1 MAITRLGGANAI
13 TGTLPAANINNT
25 SIGNITALPTAIS
38 TGKVLQ
44 VVRTY
49 ATNPNS
55 HIETTSTTLTS
66 SGITAT
72 ITPTASG
79 NLILVDFSSAMT
91 DQTSSGHVGLGRM
104 KVKVG
109 SGSFTDMSGATPYH
123 IGYIQNNENRNA
135 NLTFGGSYTTT
146 STDTLVFQPYIRAS
160 SGTFRLVHD
169 NSSYALTLT
178 EVEQ

>member
-13 TGTLPAANINNT
+13 TGTIPT
-25 SIGNITALPTAIS
+25 SVAPGQ
-38 TGKVLQ
+38 GKILQ

-49 ATNPNS
+49 GNPSS

-72 ITPTASG
+72 LTPTASG
-79 NLILVDFSSAMT
+79 NLILVDFSSTMCDVT
-91 DQTSSGHVGLGRM
+91 GSSDAGYGRM

-109 SGSFTDMSGATPYH
+109 SASYTDMSGALNFQL
-123 IGYIQNNENRNA
+123 GYIQNGQNRY
-135 NLTFGGSYTTT
+135 TGMKFGGSYTTT
-146 STDTLVFQPYIRAS
+146 STDTLIFQPYIQS
-160 SGTFRLVHD
+160 PSGSTFRLVHD
-169 NSSYALTLT
+169 NASYALTLT

>member
-1 MAITRLGGANAI
+1 MALIKLGANS
-13 TGTLPAANINNT
+13 GK
-25 SIGNITALPTAIS
+25 
-38 TGKVLQ
+38 GKVLQ

-49 ATNPNS
+49 ATNPSS

-72 ITPTASG
+72 LTPTASG
-79 NLILVDFSSAMT
+79 NLIIVDFSSAMADHT
-91 DQTSSGHVGLGRM
+91 GSGDAGYGRM
-104 KVKVG
+104 RVKVG
-109 SGSFTDMSGATPYH
+109 SGNFTDMSGATPYH
-123 IGYIQNNENRNA
+123 IGYLQNNENRYA

-146 STDTLVFQPYIRAS
+146 STDTLIFQPYIQS
-160 SGTFRLVHD
+160 PSGNTFRLVHD